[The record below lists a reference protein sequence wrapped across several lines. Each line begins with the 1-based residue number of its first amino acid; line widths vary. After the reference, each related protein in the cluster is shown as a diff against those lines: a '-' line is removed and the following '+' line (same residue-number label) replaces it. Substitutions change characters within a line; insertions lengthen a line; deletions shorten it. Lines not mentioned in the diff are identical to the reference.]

1 MRKRWK
7 ILIVILVAA
16 VLVAAWRSL
25 QDARYCSMLA
35 QYQHDLHPGM
45 TRNAI
50 DNYLQF
56 HRGKQGVVRLGG
68 SGSAWSYIVRI
79 GTEPS
84 LCGTSKVYIALNF
97 NSTGQQDLA
106 PPPGDSSDVLKDIRL
121 AKTQDCL

>member
-1 MRKRWK
+1 MPEAERFAGKTEGGKLGREYTRINTNPEK
-7 ILIVILVAA
+7 IEEFNSRFFALI
-16 VLVAAWRSL
+16 
-25 QDARYCSMLA
+25 
-35 QYQHDLHPGM
+35 P
-45 TRNAI
+45 RNAI

-68 SGSAWSYIVRI
+68 SGTAWSYIVRI

-84 LCGTSKVYIALNF
+84 LCGTSRVYIALNF

-106 PPPGDSSDVLKDIRL
+106 APPGDPSDVLKDIRF